1 MDKPCMPEAGLL
13 DEPLQAMQ
21 DRLHQLLAEWPENP
35 ILTQLLVL
43 CQRLTGAPLSLP
55 RSSDVLFAVIQSVA
69 SVGLNP

>member
-1 MDKPCMPEAGLL
+1 MPEAGLL

-43 CQRLTGAPLSLP
+43 CQRLTGEKPCCHYPILMMFLTQ
-55 RSSDVLFAVIQSVA
+55 SSRAGQALA
-69 SVGLNP
+69 

>member
-1 MDKPCMPEAGLL
+1 MEKPCMPEAGLL

-43 CQRLTGAPLSLP
+43 CQRLTGKTPRCDYPVLLMFVLLS
-55 RSSDVLFAVIQSVA
+55 SI
-69 SVGLNP
+69 VGQALA